1 MPSNILFHQKCSI
14 VEFTASPFA
23 SPLYLL
29 AKPAGSR
36 CNLACKYCY
45 YLEKSLLF
53 EKHSPQVMDD
63 ALLEKFI
70 HDYIGA
76 QTTQEVLFTW
86 HGGEPLMRPLQFY
99 KKAVALQRKYAAGR
113 RIDNCLQTNGTLLT
127 DEWCRF
133 FKEQEWLVGV
143 SVDGTQEMHDAYRR
157 AKGGGPSH
165 HKVMQGIRLLQKHGV
180 EWNAL
185 AVVND
190 FNADQPKE
198 FYRFFK
204 EIECRFIQFTPI
216 VERLLP
222 HADGR
227 QLAAVEEEGTGGMMP
242 FSVSPEQWGDFLIG
256 IFDEWVK
263 EDVGEYFVQLFD
275 ATLAN
280 WMGVQP
286 GICTLARTCG
296 HAGAIEWNGDV
307 FACDHFVFPQYRL
320 GNLREKSLVE
330 MMYSPQQREF
340 GRAKQTALPR
350 QCRECR
356 WLFACNGECPKN
368 RFARTADGEKGL
380 NFLCNGY
387 RRFFEHVAP
396 YMDWMKRELMANR
409 PPAGI
414 VDLLRNNPKAFD

>member
-1 MPSNILFHQKCSI
+1 M
-14 VEFTASPFA
+14 EFTASPFA

-127 DEWCRF
+127 NEWCRF
-133 FKEQEWLVGV
+133 FKEQGWLVGV

-204 EIECRFIQFTPI
+204 EIGCRFIQFTPI

-330 MMYSPQQREF
+330 MMYSPKQREF

>member
-1 MPSNILFHQKCSI
+1 M
-14 VEFTASPFA
+14 EFTASPFA

-133 FKEQEWLVGV
+133 FKEQGWLVGV

-204 EIECRFIQFTPI
+204 EIGCRFIQFTPI

>member
-1 MPSNILFHQKCSI
+1 MPSIISYHQKFPA
-14 VEFTASPFA
+14 VDFTASPFA

-127 DEWCRF
+127 EEWCRF
-133 FKEQEWLVGV
+133 FKERGWLVGV
-143 SVDGTQEMHDAYRR
+143 SVDGTQEMHDAYRK

-190 FNADQPKE
+190 FNAEHPKE

-204 EIECRFIQFTPI
+204 EIGCRFIQFTPI
-216 VERLLP
+216 VERMLT

-227 QLAAVEEEGTGGMMP
+227 QLAAVEEEGTEGMMP

-330 MMYSPQQREF
+330 MMYSPKQREF

-380 NFLCNGY
+380 NFLCSGY

-414 VDLLRNNPKAFD
+414 VDLLRNDPRAFG

>member
-133 FKEQEWLVGV
+133 FKEQGWLVGV

-204 EIECRFIQFTPI
+204 EIGCRFIQFTPI

-227 QLAAVEEEGTGGMMP
+227 QLAAVEEEGTEGMMP

-330 MMYSPQQREF
+330 MMYSPKQREF

>member
-1 MPSNILFHQKCSI
+1 MD
-14 VEFTASPFA
+14 FTASPFA

-133 FKEQEWLVGV
+133 FKEQGWLVGV

-204 EIECRFIQFTPI
+204 EIGCRFIQFTPI

-227 QLAAVEEEGTGGMMP
+227 QLAAVEEEGTAGMMP

-307 FACDHFVFPQYRL
+307 FACDHVVFPQYRL

-330 MMYSPQQREF
+330 MMYSPQQRDF
-340 GRAKQTALPR
+340 GRAKRTALPR

-368 RFARTADGEKGL
+368 RFARTTDGEKGL
-380 NFLCNGY
+380 NFLCSGY

-414 VDLLRNNPKAFD
+414 VDLLQHDPRAFG

>member
-1 MPSNILFHQKCSI
+1 MD
-14 VEFTASPFA
+14 FTASPFA

-127 DEWCRF
+127 EEWCRF
-133 FKEQEWLVGV
+133 FKEQGWLVGV

-190 FNADQPKE
+190 FNAEHPKE

-204 EIECRFIQFTPI
+204 EIGCRFIQFTPI
-216 VERLLP
+216 VERMLT

-227 QLAAVEEEGTGGMMP
+227 LLAAVEEEGTGGMMP
-242 FSVSPEQWGDFLIG
+242 FSVSPEQWGKFLIG

-350 QCRECR
+350 QCRECC

-380 NFLCNGY
+380 NFLCSGY

-414 VDLLRNNPKAFD
+414 VDLLRNDPRAFG

>member
-133 FKEQEWLVGV
+133 FKEQGWLVGV

-204 EIECRFIQFTPI
+204 EIGCRFIQFTPI

-227 QLAAVEEEGTGGMMP
+227 QLAAVEEEGTEGMMP

-330 MMYSPQQREF
+330 MMYSPKQREF

-414 VDLLRNNPKAFD
+414 VDLLRNNPKTFD

>member
-133 FKEQEWLVGV
+133 FKEQGWLVGV

-204 EIECRFIQFTPI
+204 EIGCRFIQFTPI

-242 FSVSPEQWGDFLIG
+242 FSVSPEQWGNFLIG

-330 MMYSPQQREF
+330 MMYSPKQREF

>member
-133 FKEQEWLVGV
+133 FKEQGWLVGV

-204 EIECRFIQFTPI
+204 EIGCRFIQFTPI

-330 MMYSPQQREF
+330 MMYSPKQREF

-414 VDLLRNNPKAFD
+414 VDLLRNNSKTFD

>member
-1 MPSNILFHQKCSI
+1 M
-14 VEFTASPFA
+14 EFTASPFA

-133 FKEQEWLVGV
+133 FKEQGWLVGV

-180 EWNAL
+180 
-185 AVVND
+185 
-190 FNADQPKE
+190 
-198 FYRFFK
+198 
-204 EIECRFIQFTPI
+204 
-216 VERLLP
+216 
-222 HADGR
+222 
-227 QLAAVEEEGTGGMMP
+227 
-242 FSVSPEQWGDFLIG
+242 
-256 IFDEWVK
+256 
-263 EDVGEYFVQLFD
+263 
-275 ATLAN
+275 
-280 WMGVQP
+280 
-286 GICTLARTCG
+286 
-296 HAGAIEWNGDV
+296 
-307 FACDHFVFPQYRL
+307 
-320 GNLREKSLVE
+320 
-330 MMYSPQQREF
+330 
-340 GRAKQTALPR
+340 
-350 QCRECR
+350 
-356 WLFACNGECPKN
+356 
-368 RFARTADGEKGL
+368 
-380 NFLCNGY
+380 
-387 RRFFEHVAP
+387 
-396 YMDWMKRELMANR
+396 
-409 PPAGI
+409 
-414 VDLLRNNPKAFD
+414 

>member
-133 FKEQEWLVGV
+133 FKEQGWLVGV

-204 EIECRFIQFTPI
+204 EIGCRFIQFTPI

-330 MMYSPQQREF
+330 MMYSPKQREF
-340 GRAKQTALPR
+340 GRAKQTALPH
-350 QCRECR
+350 QCRKCR

>member
-1 MPSNILFHQKCSI
+1 M
-14 VEFTASPFA
+14 
-23 SPLYLL
+23 
-29 AKPAGSR
+29 
-36 CNLACKYCY
+36 
-45 YLEKSLLF
+45 
-53 EKHSPQVMDD
+53 
-63 ALLEKFI
+63 
-70 HDYIGA
+70 
-76 QTTQEVLFTW
+76 
-86 HGGEPLMRPLQFY
+86 
-99 KKAVALQRKYAAGR
+99 
-113 RIDNCLQTNGTLLT
+113 
-127 DEWCRF
+127 
-133 FKEQEWLVGV
+133 
-143 SVDGTQEMHDAYRR
+143 
-157 AKGGGPSH
+157 GGGRWLR
-165 HKVMQGIRLLQKHGV
+165 VVVQGLRLLQKHGV

-190 FNADQPKE
+190 LNAGHPKE

-204 EIECRFIQFTPI
+204 EIGCRFIQFTPI
-216 VERLLP
+216 VERLLT

-380 NFLCNGY
+380 NFLCSGY

-414 VDLLRNNPKAFD
+414 VDLLQHDPRAFG

>member
-1 MPSNILFHQKCSI
+1 MD
-14 VEFTASPFA
+14 FTASPFA

-127 DEWCRF
+127 EEWCRF
-133 FKEQEWLVGV
+133 FKEQGWLVGV
-143 SVDGTQEMHDAYRR
+143 SVDGTQEMHDAYRK

-190 FNADQPKE
+190 FNAEHPKE

-204 EIECRFIQFTPI
+204 EIGCRFIQFTPI

-380 NFLCNGY
+380 NFLCSGY

-414 VDLLRNNPKAFD
+414 VDLLRNDPRAFG

>member
-1 MPSNILFHQKCSI
+1 MD
-14 VEFTASPFA
+14 FTASPFA

-127 DEWCRF
+127 EEWCRF
-133 FKEQEWLVGV
+133 FKEQGWLVGV
-143 SVDGTQEMHDAYRR
+143 SVDGTQEMHDAYRK

-190 FNADQPKE
+190 FNAEHPKE

-204 EIECRFIQFTPI
+204 EIGCRFIQFTPI

-242 FSVSPEQWGDFLIG
+242 FSVSPEQWGKFLIG

-350 QCRECR
+350 QCRECS

-380 NFLCNGY
+380 NFLCSGY

-414 VDLLRNNPKAFD
+414 VDLLRNDPRAFG

>member
-1 MPSNILFHQKCSI
+1 MD
-14 VEFTASPFA
+14 FTASPFA

-36 CNLACKYCY
+36 CNLTCKYCY

-127 DEWCRF
+127 EEWCRF
-133 FKEQEWLVGV
+133 FKEQGWLVGV
-143 SVDGTQEMHDAYRR
+143 SVDGTQEMHDAYRK

-190 FNADQPKE
+190 LNAEHPKE

-204 EIECRFIQFTPI
+204 EIGCRFIQFTPI

-340 GRAKQTALPR
+340 GRAKQTALPG
-350 QCRECR
+350 QCRECS

-380 NFLCNGY
+380 NFLCSGY

-414 VDLLRNNPKAFD
+414 VDLLQHDPRAFD

>member
-1 MPSNILFHQKCSI
+1 MD
-14 VEFTASPFA
+14 FTASPFA

-127 DEWCRF
+127 EEWCRF
-133 FKEQEWLVGV
+133 FKEQGWLVGV
-143 SVDGTQEMHDAYRR
+143 SVDGTQEMHDAYRK

-190 FNADQPKE
+190 FNAEHPKE

-204 EIECRFIQFTPI
+204 EIGCRFIQFTPI

-380 NFLCNGY
+380 NFLCSGY
-387 RRFFEHVAP
+387 RRFFGHVAP

-414 VDLLRNNPKAFD
+414 VDLLRNDPRAFG

>member
-1 MPSNILFHQKCSI
+1 MTSIISYHQKFPA
-14 VEFTASPFA
+14 VDFTASPFA

-127 DEWCRF
+127 EEWCRF
-133 FKEQEWLVGV
+133 FKEQGWLVGV

-204 EIECRFIQFTPI
+204 EIGCRFIQFTPI

-340 GRAKQTALPR
+340 GRAKLTALPR

-380 NFLCNGY
+380 NFLCSGY

-414 VDLLRNNPKAFD
+414 VDLLRNDPRAFG

>member
-133 FKEQEWLVGV
+133 FKEQGWLVGV

-204 EIECRFIQFTPI
+204 EIGCRFIQFTPI

-330 MMYSPQQREF
+330 MMYSPKQREF

-414 VDLLRNNPKAFD
+414 VDLLRNNPKTFD

>member
-1 MPSNILFHQKCSI
+1 MD
-14 VEFTASPFA
+14 FTASPFA

-127 DEWCRF
+127 EEWCRF
-133 FKEQEWLVGV
+133 FKEQGWLVGV

-190 FNADQPKE
+190 FNAEHPKE

-204 EIECRFIQFTPI
+204 EIGCRFIQFTPI

-380 NFLCNGY
+380 NFLCSGY

-414 VDLLRNNPKAFD
+414 VDLLQHDPRAFG

>member
-1 MPSNILFHQKCSI
+1 MPSNILFHQKYSI

-53 EKHSPQVMDD
+53 EKHSSQVMDD

-133 FKEQEWLVGV
+133 FKEQGWLVGV

-204 EIECRFIQFTPI
+204 EIGCRFIQFTPI

-330 MMYSPQQREF
+330 MMYSPKQREF

>member
-1 MPSNILFHQKCSI
+1 MD
-14 VEFTASPFA
+14 FTASPFA

-127 DEWCRF
+127 EEWCRF
-133 FKEQEWLVGV
+133 FKEQGWLVGV
-143 SVDGTQEMHDAYRR
+143 SVDGTQEMHDAYRK
-157 AKGGGPSH
+157 AKGCGPSH

-190 FNADQPKE
+190 FNAEHPKE

-204 EIECRFIQFTPI
+204 EIGCRFIQFTPI

-263 EDVGEYFVQLFD
+263 EDVGDYFVQLFD

-330 MMYSPQQREF
+330 MMYSPRQREF

-380 NFLCNGY
+380 NFLCSGY

-414 VDLLRNNPKAFD
+414 VDLLRNDPRAFG

>member
-1 MPSNILFHQKCSI
+1 MPSIISYHQKFPA
-14 VEFTASPFA
+14 VDFTASPFA

-133 FKEQEWLVGV
+133 FKEQGWLVGV

-204 EIECRFIQFTPI
+204 EIGCRFIQFTPI

>member
-1 MPSNILFHQKCSI
+1 MD
-14 VEFTASPFA
+14 FTASPFA

-127 DEWCRF
+127 EEWCRF
-133 FKEQEWLVGV
+133 FKEQGWLVGV

-190 FNADQPKE
+190 FNAEHPKE

-204 EIECRFIQFTPI
+204 EIGCRFIQFTPI

-330 MMYSPQQREF
+330 MMYSPRQREF
-340 GRAKQTALPR
+340 GRAKLTALPR
-350 QCRECR
+350 QCLECR

-380 NFLCNGY
+380 NFLCSGY

-414 VDLLRNNPKAFD
+414 VDLLRNDPRAFG

>member
-1 MPSNILFHQKCSI
+1 MD
-14 VEFTASPFA
+14 FTASPFA

-127 DEWCRF
+127 EEWCRF
-133 FKEQEWLVGV
+133 FKEQGWLVGV

-190 FNADQPKE
+190 FNAGHPKE

-204 EIECRFIQFTPI
+204 EIGCRFIQFTPI

-396 YMDWMKRELMANR
+396 YMDLMKRELMANR

-414 VDLLRNNPKAFD
+414 VDLLRNDPRAFG

>member
-133 FKEQEWLVGV
+133 FKEQGWLVGV

-204 EIECRFIQFTPI
+204 EIGCRFIQFTPI
-216 VERLLP
+216 VERLLT

-227 QLAAVEEEGTGGMMP
+227 QLAAVEEEGTVGMMP

-330 MMYSPQQREF
+330 MMYSPKQREF

-414 VDLLRNNPKAFD
+414 VDVLRNNPKAFD

>member
-1 MPSNILFHQKCSI
+1 M

-133 FKEQEWLVGV
+133 FKEQGWLVGV

-204 EIECRFIQFTPI
+204 EIGCRFIQFTPI

-330 MMYSPQQREF
+330 MMYSPKQREF

-368 RFARTADGEKGL
+368 RFAQTADGEKGL

>member
-1 MPSNILFHQKCSI
+1 M

-133 FKEQEWLVGV
+133 FKEQGWLVGV

-204 EIECRFIQFTPI
+204 EIGCRFIQFTPI

-330 MMYSPQQREF
+330 MMYSPKQREF

>member
-1 MPSNILFHQKCSI
+1 MD
-14 VEFTASPFA
+14 FTASPFA

-127 DEWCRF
+127 EEWCRF
-133 FKEQEWLVGV
+133 FKEQGWLVGV

-190 FNADQPKE
+190 LNAGHPKE

-204 EIECRFIQFTPI
+204 EIGCRFIQFTPI

-340 GRAKQTALPR
+340 GRAKLTALPR

-380 NFLCNGY
+380 NFLCSGY

-414 VDLLRNNPKAFD
+414 VDLLQHDPRAFG

>member
-1 MPSNILFHQKCSI
+1 MD
-14 VEFTASPFA
+14 FTASPFA

-127 DEWCRF
+127 EEWCRF
-133 FKEQEWLVGV
+133 FKERGWLVGV
-143 SVDGTQEMHDAYRR
+143 SVDGTQEMHDAYRK

-190 FNADQPKE
+190 FNAEHPKE

-204 EIECRFIQFTPI
+204 EIGCRFIQFTPI
-216 VERLLP
+216 VERMLT

-227 QLAAVEEEGTGGMMP
+227 QLAAVEEEGTEGMMP

-330 MMYSPQQREF
+330 MMYSPKQREF

-380 NFLCNGY
+380 NFLCSGY

-414 VDLLRNNPKAFD
+414 VDLLRNDPRAFG

>member
-1 MPSNILFHQKCSI
+1 MPSIISYHQKFPA
-14 VEFTASPFA
+14 VDFTASPFA

-127 DEWCRF
+127 EEWCRF
-133 FKEQEWLVGV
+133 FKEQGWLVGV
-143 SVDGTQEMHDAYRR
+143 SVDGTQEMHDAYRK

-190 FNADQPKE
+190 LNAGHPKE

-204 EIECRFIQFTPI
+204 EIGCRFIQFTPI

-227 QLAAVEEEGTGGMMP
+227 LLAAVEEEGTGGMMP
-242 FSVSPEQWGDFLIG
+242 FSVSPEQWGKFLIG

-368 RFARTADGEKGL
+368 RFARTTDGEKGL
-380 NFLCNGY
+380 NFLCSGY

-414 VDLLRNNPKAFD
+414 VDLLRNDPRAFG

>member
-133 FKEQEWLVGV
+133 FKEQGWLVGV

-204 EIECRFIQFTPI
+204 EIGCRFIQFTPI

-330 MMYSPQQREF
+330 MMYSPKQREF

-368 RFARTADGEKGL
+368 RFARTANGEKGL